1 MKPSDERLKVLVI
14 GGGIGGLSAG
24 IALKQAGFEVELFER
39 APAIREVGAGISI
52 WPNAVHVLDELGVG
66 ARIRAL
72 GVSVG
77 DGEVSTSQGRTLIA
91 LSMAE
96 IEAHCGAP
104 VLMVHRAALIDALR
118 EGFGAKGLN
127 LGCELVSVEQRGER
141 VHATFAN
148 GRTAE
153 GDLLIGADGLRSA
166 VRARVFPAAHA
177 RYCGYA
183 GLRAVIPRPPSV
195 TKTKEIWGRGARFGQ
210 VPLVDGRLYWFTSWN
225 APEGETLTPDQRR
238 ERAFSVFRGWIAPV
252 EELIRSTDPALLLHD
267 DVRELSGLH
276 TWVDGR
282 IALLGDAAHAMTPNL
297 GQGGCSSIEDAYVLA
312 RCLANFRARC
322 LANFRGVEDALDR
335 YVRLRRPR
343 VASIVRDS
351 RTFGFFGQLE
361 NDLARRVR
369 DAITIATKGR
379 YGRGVV
385 MKYAATRPHELLA

>member
-1 MKPSDERLKVLVI
+1 MKPADEQLKVLVI
-14 GGGIGGLSAG
+14 GGGIGGLCAG

-66 ARIRAL
+66 ARVRAL

-77 DGEVSTSQGRTLIA
+77 DGEVSTSDGRTLIA

-96 IEAHCGAP
+96 IEAACGAP

-118 EGFGAKGLN
+118 DGFGTDGLS

-153 GDLLIGADGLRSA
+153 GDLLVGADGLRSA
-166 VRARVFPAAHA
+166 VRARVFPAAQA

-183 GLRAVIPRPPSV
+183 GLRAVIPRPANV

-225 APEGETLTPDQRR
+225 VPEGEVLTPDQRR
-238 ERAFSVFRGWIAPV
+238 ERALSVFRGWIAPV

-297 GQGGCSSIEDAYVLA
+297 GQGGCSSIEDAFVLA
-312 RCLANFRARC
+312 RCLADDA
-322 LANFRGVEDALDR
+322 AIAIALDR
-335 YVRLRRPR
+335 YEKLRRPR

-351 RTFGFFGQLE
+351 RAFGFFGQLE

-369 DAITIATKGR
+369 DAITIGTKGR

-385 MKYAATRPHELLA
+385 LKYAATRPHELLA